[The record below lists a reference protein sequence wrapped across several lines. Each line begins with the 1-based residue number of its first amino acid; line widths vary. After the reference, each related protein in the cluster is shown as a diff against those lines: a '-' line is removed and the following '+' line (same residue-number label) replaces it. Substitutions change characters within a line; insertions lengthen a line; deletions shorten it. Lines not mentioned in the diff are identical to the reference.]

1 MVVRVL
7 VHHLVHMLH
16 QVVLAAERLAVVQ
29 VAVVTELVL
38 VEEAVTLVVTPQW
51 KAIAVVLVLELL
63 LVAHVPVAVAVVVV
77 Q

>member
-1 MVVRVL
+1 MVVLVLRRRL
-7 VHHLVHMLH
+7 VHSLH
-16 QVVLAAERLAVVQ
+16 RVVVVVEQLAVVQ

-38 VEEAVTLVVTPQW
+38 VGEAVTLVVTPQW

-63 LVAHVPVAVAVVVV
+63 LVAHVPEAVAVAVV

>member
-1 MVVRVL
+1 L
-7 VHHLVHMLH
+7 VHTLH
-16 QVVLAAERLAVVQ
+16 QVAVVVEQLAVVQ

-63 LVAHVPVAVAVVVV
+63 LVAHVPEAVAVVVV

>member
-1 MVVRVL
+1 L
-7 VHHLVHMLH
+7 VHTLH
-16 QVVLAAERLAVVQ
+16 QVAVVVEQLAVVQ
-29 VAVVTELVL
+29 VAVVTELVP

-63 LVAHVPVAVAVVVV
+63 LVAHVPEAVAVVVV